1 MEVTVTVK
9 IDINEKQYDD
19 TYADT
24 LHDIDRST
32 MELIKTKHSM
42 RKMRQALLDD
52 VIANAQYGISEWAK
66 RLSFDIKIHNNIIEE

>member
-1 MEVTVTVK
+1 MIVTVIVEV
-9 IDINEKQYDD
+9 DINEKQYDD

-24 LHDIDRST
+24 FHDIDRST

-52 VIANAQYGISEWAK
+52 VIANAQNGISEWAK
-66 RLSFDIKIHNNIIEE
+66 RLSFDINIKNNIIE